1 VDSRSLQPGQKGNE
15 NQGVTHNLVPLK
27 VQDLNSMVQI
37 KKKKQKM
44 KYTERLTFEA
54 EKARALSTKSLIA
67 KSQIPIKH
75 EKTLDGLLLMYSCRV
90 KNPLLAMN
98 SKLSSEN
105 IVDVREEDLRYFP
118 NLTKLDLSDNS
129 VNLK

>member
-1 VDSRSLQPGQKGNE
+1 
-15 NQGVTHNLVPLK
+15 
-27 VQDLNSMVQI
+27 
-37 KKKKQKM
+37 M
-44 KYTERLTFEA
+44 KYTERLAFEA

-105 IVDVREEDLRYFP
+105 IIDVREEDLKYFP

-129 VNLK
+129 VNLRSLLNLSSLKELDL